1 MVHTYTLA
9 YLRTRSLP
17 ELFTL
22 RFQLQQ
28 KLVALPQRSP
38 ERSEVAQVLSVFTGC
53 WSAVRPA
60 SGRAD
65 LQRTRI
71 PRGNAGVMAAI

>member
-38 ERSEVAQVLSVFTGC
+38 ERSEVAQVLERIHWLLVSRAPGF
-53 WSAVRPA
+53 RP
-60 SGRAD
+60 R
-65 LQRTRI
+65 
-71 PRGNAGVMAAI
+71 